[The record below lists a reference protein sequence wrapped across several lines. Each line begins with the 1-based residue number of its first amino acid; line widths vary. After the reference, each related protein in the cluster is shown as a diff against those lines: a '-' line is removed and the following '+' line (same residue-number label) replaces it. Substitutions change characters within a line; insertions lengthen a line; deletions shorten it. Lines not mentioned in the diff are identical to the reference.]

1 MLRTLAL
8 VLLLANALLLAALS
22 GVFESGHGEREPE
35 RLQRQHQP
43 GLVRILDPQA
53 ASAALD
59 AASAAHS
66 QAAAAASSALAT
78 VCLEAGPFSAADAS
92 TAERSLREAG
102 LPAGTWQ
109 VQHQEDGGTFMI
121 YMGRYA
127 DRETVQRKLA
137 ELKRLK
143 LEGEDLRGAPE
154 LQPGISLG
162 RFDSQAS
169 ANAAMAQMAQRGLR
183 TARVITLRQAQSQT
197 MLRVPA
203 ADAAL
208 RARLAGLQL
217 PNGPGFLPCMA
228 GATAGATAGAASG
241 VAGGVGSGVAAGASA
256 GASAASAVPLPATS
270 QAASPTA
277 APAPAARP
285 AAPPPVAAP
294 PSRPAAA
301 ASRPAAP
308 AMPRPAASPVPASAA
323 AAAPASVAASRVPAA
338 ASMVAG
344 ASTRAALARAA
355 SAAAADAA
363 ASATR

>member
-1 MLRTLAL
+1 MLKTLAL

-22 GVFESGHGEREPE
+22 GVFDSGHGEREPE

-59 AASAAHS
+59 AASAASS

-78 VCLEAGPFSAADAS
+78 TCLEAGPFAAADAS
-92 TAERSLREAG
+92 TAERSLRDAG
-102 LPAGTWQ
+102 LAAGTWQ
-109 VQHQEDGGTFMI
+109 VQRQEDGGAHMI

-127 DRETVQRKLA
+127 DRETLQRKLA

-143 LEGEDLRGAPE
+143 LDGEDLRGAPE

-162 RFDSQAS
+162 RFDNQAS
-169 ANAAMAQMAQRGLR
+169 ANAALAQMAQRGLR

-208 RARLAGLQL
+208 RARLAALQL
-217 PNGPGFLPCMA
+217 PNGPGFLPCVAPAPA
-228 GATAGATAGAASG
+228 GTASG
-241 VAGGVGSGVAAGASA
+241 VASAVAAAAAVGASA
-256 GASAASAVPLPATS
+256 TSAVALPAASQATL
-270 QAASPTA
+270 PTA

-285 AAPPPVAAP
+285 SAAPPVAAS
-294 PSRPAAA
+294 PSRPAAAA

-308 AMPRPAASPVPASAA
+308 AVPKPAAGPVPASAA
-323 AAAPASVAASRVPAA
+323 AAVSAPAPRLPTAASA
-338 ASMVAG
+338 VAG

>member
-228 GATAGATAGAASG
+228 GATASAASG
-241 VAGGVGSGVAAGASA
+241 VASGVAAGASA
-256 GASAASAVPLPATS
+256 GASAGSAVPLPATSQATS

-308 AMPRPAASPVPASAA
+308 AVPKPAASPVPASAA
-323 AAAPASVAASRVPAA
+323 AAAPASVAAFRVPAA